1 MPILDVGIDSAEALR
16 GADQYEDA
24 ADKIVEKTDDIT
36 EKTDEAT
43 KGFFSLKD
51 GMVLAFG
58 EMVLNSMQRAAEIM
72 AGFASKAISA
82 ASDFEEV
89 QQKFN
94 VVFAGM
100 EDDATQFSKILE
112 SSYAMSMTESRKF
125 LSSVQDLLVPMGMA
139 RTEAGSMSFEIVK
152 LAADLGSFNNMPTAD
167 VMNNITSA
175 LTGEYESMKKF
186 GIILNENTIKQEAM
200 NMGMGDSV
208 QALSLA
214 EKAQV
219 VYSLMVKGSAD
230 ALGDLDRSSGSYSNQ
245 LKALNAGI
253 DNLTIK
259 LGQQL
264 LPYATQFIA
273 YLNDWVSNQENVTRV
288 LMATTNAAQFLYNGI
303 KGIELAL
310 HGLILVAASVF
321 DAMYQK
327 IMVILSPV
335 DQLFNGLVKLG
346 AMDNNPLQAMKRAT
360 EDFAASALEGFEK
373 VWKETET
380 MNNKFE
386 ASKAALLETSQ
397 NSNTLAQSQTDLAS
411 AASLAGAGIALESDG
426 LYGYMS
432 AQQIAEAQT
441 NGTTMAMGA
450 FIEES
455 DSAASA
461 VRDELN
467 PAIDHATN
475 LYREQPGA
483 IDGLISANRR
493 FRNSVD
499 DVTDSV
505 YAMNQQISN
514 TTRYP
519 DGPYTRYP
527 DGPYTRYPEATQE
540 AASQTTKNQASYVGD
555 KYDVMNAM
563 SNSSQYLGP
572 MNLGSSQK
580 YWDSVKDNPIAFFGK
595 SNTSGKS
602 GSSGTT
608 ININQNLSRSDVTS
622 IISESQRQ
630 TIRG

>member
-58 EMVLNSMQRAAEIM
+58 AVVLSSMMRAAEIM

-89 QQKFN
+89 EQKFN
-94 VVFAGM
+94 AVFAGM
-100 EDDATQFSKILE
+100 EGDAAQFSKVLE
-112 SSYAMSMTESRKF
+112 SSYAMSMTESRGF

-152 LAADLGSFNNMPTAD
+152 LAADLSSFNNLPTAD
-167 VMNNITSA
+167 VMNSITSA
-175 LTGEYESMKKF
+175 LSGNYESMKKF

-230 ALGDLDRSSGSYSNQ
+230 ALGDLDKSSGSYSLQ

-253 DNLTIK
+253 ENFTIK

-264 LPYATQFIA
+264 LPYATQFIS

-288 LMATTNAAQFLYNGI
+288 LMATTNAAQFLYNGV

-310 HGLILVAASVF
+310 RGLVLVAASVF
-321 DAMYQK
+321 DAVYQK

-335 DQLFNGLVKLG
+335 DQLFDGLVKLG
-346 AMDNNPLQAMKRAT
+346 AMDNNPLQMMKRAT
-360 EDFAASALEGFEK
+360 EDFAASALEGFQK

-380 MNNKFE
+380 MHNKFE
-386 ASKAALLETSQ
+386 ASKAALLETAQ
-397 NSNTLAQSQTDLAS
+397 NSNTLTRAQTDLAN
-411 AASLAGAGIALESDG
+411 AASLAGAGIALETDG

-441 NGTTMAMGA
+441 NGTTLAMGA

-455 DSAASA
+455 DSAAGT
-461 VRDELN
+461 VRDRLN
-467 PAIDHATN
+467 PAIDQATN

-499 DVTDSV
+499 DVTASV
-505 YAMNQQISN
+505 YAMNQQLSN

-519 DGPYTRYP
+519 NGPSTRYP
-527 DGPYTRYPEATQE
+527 GAAQE

-555 KYDVMNAM
+555 RYAVMNAI

-572 MNLGSSQK
+572 TNLGSAQK
-580 YWDSVKDNPIAFFGK
+580 YWDSVKDSPIAFFGT
-595 SNTSGKS
+595 SSGK
-602 GSSGTT
+602 SGTT